1 MDAFNFGTEKMDN
14 RVILIFHSFKN
25 VAKLFRIVELCVGV
39 FVLLWSST
47 RLPFAVKISSEY
59 FRQLIATILSPL
71 FIFLISNV
79 IVLTLFF
86 KSSRFSGDSSTVC
99 NSTETELY
107 NSFVQKEEDRSGNL
121 TAGNSSSVLEH
132 REETVYQDKRTILEA
147 NAQTTAESDG
157 SEETEKETGKEFC
170 SQIPRRTKS
179 EKFERGSNKDIY
191 GKLRRSETE
200 KCRKMDNSGDSSETV
215 YPVDELSNE
224 EFQKAIEDFIAR
236 QIKFHQEEKLA
247 IVLHS

>member
-1 MDAFNFGTEKMDN
+1 MDAFDFGTEKMEN
-14 RVILIFHSFKN
+14 RVILIFHSFKS

-47 RLPFAVKISSEY
+47 RLPFVVKISGEY
-59 FRQLIATILSPL
+59 FRQLISIILSPL

-86 KSSRFSGDSSTVC
+86 KSGRFSVDSSTIS
-99 NSTETELY
+99 NNTETELY
-107 NSFVQKEEDRSGNL
+107 DSFIEKETCSGNF
-121 TAGNSSSVLEH
+121 TAENSSSAPA
-132 REETVYQDKRTILEA
+132 REQTVYQDKQTILEV
-147 NAQTTAESDG
+147 NAQSISESDG
-157 SEETEKETGKEFC
+157 SEETETETEKDFC

-179 EKFERGSNKDIY
+179 AKFDRGSNKEIY

-200 KCRKMDNSGDSSETV
+200 MYRKIDNSVDPSETV

>member
-1 MDAFNFGTEKMDN
+1 MDAFDFGTEKMDN
-14 RVILIFHSFKN
+14 RVILIFHSFKS
-25 VAKLFRIVELCVGV
+25 VAKLFRIVEFGVGI

-47 RLPFAVKISSEY
+47 RLPFAVKISGEY
-59 FRQLIATILSPL
+59 FRQLISIILSPL

-86 KSSRFSGDSSTVC
+86 KSGRFSGDSSTISS
-99 NSTETELY
+99 NTETELY
-107 NSFVQKEEDRSGNL
+107 DSFVEKEECSGNF
-121 TAGNSSSVLEH
+121 TVGNSSSAPA
-132 REETVYQDKRTILEA
+132 REQTVYQDKQTILEV
-147 NAQTTAESDG
+147 NTQTISESDG
-157 SEETEKETGKEFC
+157 SEEVETVTEKVFS

-179 EKFERGSNKDIY
+179 EKFERGSNKEIY
-191 GKLRRSETE
+191 AKLRRSETE
-200 KCRKMDNSGDSSETV
+200 TRRKIDNSGDPV

>member
-1 MDAFNFGTEKMDN
+1 MDAFDFGTEKMEN
-14 RVILIFHSFKN
+14 RVILIFHSFKS

-47 RLPFAVKISSEY
+47 RLPFVVKISGEY
-59 FRQLIATILSPL
+59 FRQLISIILSPL
-71 FIFLISNV
+71 FIFLISNI

-86 KSSRFSGDSSTVC
+86 KSGRFNGDSSTIS
-99 NSTETELY
+99 NNTETELY
-107 NSFVQKEEDRSGNL
+107 DSFIEKEECSGNF
-121 TAGNSSSVLEH
+121 TAGNSSSAPACEQ
-132 REETVYQDKRTILEA
+132 TVYQDKQTILEV
-147 NAQTTAESDG
+147 NAQTISESDG
-157 SEETEKETGKEFC
+157 SEETETETEKDFY

-179 EKFERGSNKDIY
+179 AKFERGSNKEIY

-200 KCRKMDNSGDSSETV
+200 MYRKIDNSVDPSETV

>member
-1 MDAFNFGTEKMDN
+1 MDTFDFGTDKMEN
-14 RVILIFHSFKN
+14 RVILIFHSFKS
-25 VAKLFRIVELCVGV
+25 VAKLFRILELCVGV

-47 RLPFAVKISSEY
+47 RLPFAVKISGEY
-59 FRQLIATILSPL
+59 FRKLISIILSPL
-71 FIFLISNV
+71 FIFLISNL

-86 KSSRFSGDSSTVC
+86 KSGRFSGDSSTLC
-99 NSTETELY
+99 NTAETELY
-107 NSFVQKEEDRSGNL
+107 DSFVAKEDCSGNFI
-121 TAGNSSSVLEH
+121 AGNNSSEPA
-132 REETVYQDKRTILEA
+132 REETVYQDKRTILEV
-147 NAQTTAESDG
+147 NAPAISES
-157 SEETEKETGKEFC
+157 ETVIEKDFC

-179 EKFERGSNKDIY
+179 EKFERASNKEIY

-200 KCRKMDNSGDSSETV
+200 MCRKNDSSGDPSETL

>member
-1 MDAFNFGTEKMDN
+1 MDAFDFGTEKMDN
-14 RVILIFHSFKN
+14 RVILIFHSFKS
-25 VAKLFRIVELCVGV
+25 VAKLFRIVEFGVGI

-47 RLPFAVKISSEY
+47 RLPFAVKISGEY
-59 FRQLIATILSPL
+59 FRQLMSIILSPL

-86 KSSRFSGDSSTVC
+86 KSGRFSGDSSTISS
-99 NSTETELY
+99 NTETELY
-107 NSFVQKEEDRSGNL
+107 DSFVEKEECSGNF
-121 TAGNSSSVLEH
+121 TVGNSSSAPA
-132 REETVYQDKRTILEA
+132 REQTVYQDKQTILEV
-147 NAQTTAESDG
+147 NTQTISESDG
-157 SEETEKETGKEFC
+157 SEEVETVTEKVFS

-179 EKFERGSNKDIY
+179 EKFERGSNKEIY
-191 GKLRRSETE
+191 AKLRRSETE
-200 KCRKMDNSGDSSETV
+200 TCRKIDNSGDPV

>member
-1 MDAFNFGTEKMDN
+1 MDAFDFGTEKMEN
-14 RVILIFHSFKN
+14 RVILIFHSFKS

-39 FVLLWSST
+39 FVVLWSST
-47 RLPFAVKISSEY
+47 RLPFVVKISGEY
-59 FRQLIATILSPL
+59 FRQLISIILSPL

-86 KSSRFSGDSSTVC
+86 KSGRFSVDSSTIS
-99 NSTETELY
+99 NNTETELY
-107 NSFVQKEEDRSGNL
+107 DSFIEKETCSGNF
-121 TAGNSSSVLEH
+121 TAENSSPAPA
-132 REETVYQDKRTILEA
+132 REQTVYQDKQTILEV
-147 NAQTTAESDG
+147 NAQTISESDG
-157 SEETEKETGKEFC
+157 SEETETETEKDFC

-179 EKFERGSNKDIY
+179 AKFNRGSNKEIY

-200 KCRKMDNSGDSSETV
+200 MCRKIDNSVDPSETV

>member
-1 MDAFNFGTEKMDN
+1 MDTFDFSSDQKMEN
-14 RVILIFHSFKN
+14 KVILIFHSFKS
-25 VAKLFRIVELCVGV
+25 VTKLFRIVEFCVGA

-47 RLPFAVKISSEY
+47 RLPFAVKMSGEY
-59 FRQLIATILSPL
+59 FRQLVTVILSPL

-86 KSSRFSGDSSTVC
+86 KSDRLSGESS
-99 NSTETELY
+99 TELY
-107 NSFVQKEEDRSGNL
+107 DSFVGKEEDNSGNL
-121 TAGNSSSVLEH
+121 TAGKCSPAPV
-132 REETVYQDKRTILEA
+132 EETDYQDKQTILEV
-147 NAQTTAESDG
+147 NNDKKTETA
-157 SEETEKETGKEFC
+157 TEKAFC

-179 EKFERGSNKDIY
+179 EKFERGSNNNKEIH
-191 GKLRRSETE
+191 GSETE
-200 KCRKMDNSGDSSETV
+200 KCRKNDNSGDSSKKV
-215 YPVDELSNE
+215 NYPVDELSNE

>member
-1 MDAFNFGTEKMDN
+1 MDAFDFGTEKMEN
-14 RVILIFHSFKN
+14 RVILIFHSFKS
-25 VAKLFRIVELCVGV
+25 VAKLFRIVELRVGV

-47 RLPFAVKISSEY
+47 RLPFVVKISGEY
-59 FRQLIATILSPL
+59 FRQLISIILSPL

-86 KSSRFSGDSSTVC
+86 KSGRFNGDSSTIS
-99 NSTETELY
+99 NNTETELY
-107 NSFVQKEEDRSGNL
+107 DSFIEKEECSGNF
-121 TAGNSSSVLEH
+121 TAGNSSSAPA
-132 REETVYQDKRTILEA
+132 REQTVYQDKQTILEV
-147 NAQTTAESDG
+147 NAQESDG
-157 SEETEKETGKEFC
+157 SEETETETEKDFY

-179 EKFERGSNKDIY
+179 AKFERGSNKEIY

-200 KCRKMDNSGDSSETV
+200 MYRKIDNSVDPSETV

>member
-1 MDAFNFGTEKMDN
+1 MGAFDFGTEKMEN
-14 RVILIFHSFKN
+14 RVILIFHSFKS
-25 VAKLFRIVELCVGV
+25 VAKLFRIAELCLGV

-47 RLPFAVKISSEY
+47 RLPFAVKISGEY
-59 FRQLIATILSPL
+59 FRQLISVILSPL
-71 FIFLISNV
+71 FIFLLSNV
-79 IVLTLFF
+79 IVLTLFL
-86 KSSRFSGDSSTVC
+86 KSGRLSGDSSTVC
-99 NSTETELY
+99 STAETELY
-107 NSFVQKEEDRSGNL
+107 DSFVEKEDYSGNL
-121 TAGNSSSVLEH
+121 NSSPAPE
-132 REETVYQDKRTILEA
+132 RRKETVYQDKQTILEV
-147 NAQTTAESDG
+147 NARK
-157 SEETEKETGKEFC
+157 ETETVTEKAIY

-179 EKFERGSNKDIY
+179 EKFERGSNKEIY

-200 KCRKMDNSGDSSETV
+200 MCRKIDNSGDSSETV

>member
-1 MDAFNFGTEKMDN
+1 MDAFDFTTNKMEN

-47 RLPFAVKISSEY
+47 RLPFAVKISGEY
-59 FRQLIATILSPL
+59 FRQLISVILSPL
-71 FIFLISNV
+71 FIFLISNL

-86 KSSRFSGDSSTVC
+86 KSGRFSGDSPTVC
-99 NSTETELY
+99 NSAETELY
-107 NSFVQKEEDRSGNL
+107 DSFVAKEDSSGNF
-121 TAGNSSSVLEH
+121 TDGNSSSAPA
-132 REETVYQDKRTILEA
+132 RDETVYQDKQTILEV
-147 NAQTTAESDG
+147 NAPTV
-157 SEETEKETGKEFC
+157 TEKDFC
-170 SQIPRRTKS
+170 PQIPRRTKS
-179 EKFERGSNKDIY
+179 EKFERGSNKEIY

-200 KCRKMDNSGDSSETV
+200 MCRKIDNSGNSSETV